1 MKKCLAFLLLLA
13 PLAVSAQTGTI
24 TYDQVVKMDIE
35 LPPEMESMRDQIP
48 TESTSSHILYF
59 TESETL
65 MKNAP
70 VEETEEDTVVQG
82 GGVMIRMDRSREEN
96 ETYTNL
102 DEGTVIE
109 KRDFMGRTFLVSGE
123 QPLLAWKLTGEQS
136 EYQGFAVQKATAER
150 DSSMIEAWFSPEIPV
165 SAGPDAFSGLP
176 GLILVLS
183 IDEDR
188 MVFSAKE
195 INLEGFEEGVLKAP
209 KKGKKVSRD
218 EFDEIVE
225 EKMKEMETQFGGRS
239 GTQVI
244 IRHN

>member
-1 MKKCLAFLLLLA
+1 MKNILALLLLVA
-13 PLAVSAQTGTI
+13 PLAASAQSGTI
-24 TYDQVVKMDIE
+24 TYDQTVKMEID

-48 TESTSSHILYF
+48 TESTSSLILYF

-70 VEETEEDTVVQG
+70 VEEKEEDVVAQG
-82 GGVMIRMDRSREEN
+82 GGMMIRMGRATEEN

-102 DEGTVIE
+102 DEGMLIE
-109 KRDFMGRTFLVSGE
+109 KRDFMGRTFLISGE

-136 EYQGFAVQKATAER
+136 EYQGFAVQKAIAER
-150 DSSMIEAWFSPEIPV
+150 DSSLIEAWFSPAIPV
-165 SAGPDAFSGLP
+165 SAGPELFSGLP
-176 GLILVLS
+176 GMILVLS

-195 INLEGFEEGVLKAP
+195 INLEGFEEGELKAP

-225 EKMKEMETQFGGRS
+225 EKMKEMETQFGRRS
-239 GTQVI
+239 GAQVI